1 MVPHCVPSDSV
12 HHDYTRITL
21 KASVVLLCIARL
33 NYFSG
38 LGEPRFCTRLWCRAS
53 RIGVFTSLGCGSGQC
68 TTPSALIIGKP
79 AHGRASQAESRL
91 LCLSAFP
98 SRQGVLSPSC
108 RTPGLEYPDCGSPFS
123 FPRVRVYPWEPSLP
137 GAQVLV
143 QSLFFCTKSFASQMV
158 SNSLLTIK
166 LKENPIVL

>member
-1 MVPHCVPSDSV
+1 MCWQWLLRLHPN
-12 HHDYTRITL
+12 YTL
-21 KASVVLLCIARL
+21 GALLCLCVVGLSRL
-33 NYFSG
+33 PR
-38 LGEPRFCTRLWCRAS
+38 LGGPRFCTRLWCRAS
-53 RIGVFTSLGCGSGQC
+53 RIGVFTSSGCGSGQC

-98 SRQGVLSPSC
+98 SRQGVLSPPC

-143 QSLFFCTKSFASQMV
+143 QSLFFRTKSFASQMV